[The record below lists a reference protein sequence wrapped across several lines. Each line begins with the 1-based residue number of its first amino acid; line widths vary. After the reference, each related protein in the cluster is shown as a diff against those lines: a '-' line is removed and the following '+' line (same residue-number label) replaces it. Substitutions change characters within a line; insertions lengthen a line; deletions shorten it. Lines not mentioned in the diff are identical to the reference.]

1 MMSLMQTLINKPSIE
16 PPKIIVYGEP
26 GVGKTTL
33 AAQAA
38 ALLIDCENGAGTIP
52 NLNRTPYLKTWPQM
66 KSWLMEIANN
76 PPQGCQCIAIDT
88 LDWMITRIVEYVV
101 MDLDGDK
108 GITNTLGKSHG
119 GYMKG
124 RDVAL
129 NIVYRE
135 LLPMLNAISAGG
147 MALIILAH
155 AKNEKGTTPEGFER
169 RTAAP
174 DIPEWIRAPF
184 IEWADAVLY
193 AKPDHT
199 ITTQCTNQILAKN
212 RYQFPAEMPLSWAA
226 IMAALTP
233 PTLENANGN
242 ITV

>member
-1 MMSLMQTLINKPSIE
+1 MSLMNTLINRRTIE

-33 AAQAA
+33 AAQAR

-52 NLNRTPYLKTWPQM
+52 GLHRTPYLKSWPEM
-66 KSWLMEIANN
+66 RAWLAEIPNN
-76 PPQGCQCIAIDT
+76 SPEGCQAVAIDT
-88 LDWMITRIVEYVV
+88 LDWMITRIIDHVV
-101 MDLDGDK
+101 MDLDGDQS
-108 GITNTLGKSHG
+108 ITNTLGKSHG

-124 RDVAL
+124 REVAL

-135 LLPMLNAISAGG
+135 LIPMLNAIAASGK
-147 MALIILAH
+147 ALIILAH

-169 RTAAP
+169 TTATP
-174 DIPEWIRAPF
+174 DIPLWIRAPF

-199 ITTQCTNQILAKN
+199 LTTRCTNQILAKN

-226 IMAALTP
+226 IADALTP
-233 PTLENANGN
+233 RQ
-242 ITV
+242 